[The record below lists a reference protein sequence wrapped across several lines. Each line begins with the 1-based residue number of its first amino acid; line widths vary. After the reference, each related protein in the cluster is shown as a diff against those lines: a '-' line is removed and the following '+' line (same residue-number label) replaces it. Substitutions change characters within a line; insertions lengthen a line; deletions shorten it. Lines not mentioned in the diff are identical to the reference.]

1 MKTNEFIENLK
12 IIKQIGILPEEI
24 NELEVDSRAV
34 KEGAAFICQ
43 KGYTVDGHDFAG
55 QAVKQGA
62 KLIISEKELDISS
75 AEAAQVIVKNSS
87 RALAVL
93 SDRFYGSPS
102 NNMNVFGVTGTNGKT
117 SVSTLIHE
125 LIRKLGGR
133 SALSGT
139 IGFDLDG
146 DLRQSANTTSDLL
159 TTQRMIH
166 TAEKHGVDNMIFEV
180 SSHGL
185 VEGRLW
191 GIDFDVAVFTNLSH
205 DHLDYHHT
213 MEHYGYAKG
222 LLFSQLGQDLTKKK
236 AAVLNLDDEWFERFA
251 QMTPHEVISYSMEK
265 QADFYAEDIQ
275 YMSDRTY
282 YKLLSPEGEFQ
293 LETQLLGTF
302 NVSNTLAAIAALYA
316 KGYQVS
322 DLVEALKDI
331 APVSGRMQLVPT
343 EAPLS
348 IYIDYAHTPDA
359 IEKAIKSVMPF
370 KKNRILFL
378 IGTGGNRDKTK
389 RPAMAKMASLA
400 DYVVLTTDDP
410 RYESYDSITSDLE
423 KGMMHNGYACI
434 GDRGDA
440 VRHLMQQAEPDDI
453 IIFAGKGHEDY
464 QIIESTKY
472 PHSDS
477 DIALNVIA
485 ERF

>member
-1 MKTNEFIENLK
+1 MKTNECIKNLS
-12 IIKQIGILPEEI
+12 IIKQIGTLPEEI
-24 NELEVDSRAV
+24 TALEIDSRAV
-34 KEGAAFICQ
+34 LQGAAFICQ
-43 KGYTVDGHDFAG
+43 KGYTVDGHDYAG

-62 KLIISEKELDISS
+62 RLIVTEKELDLPVE
-75 AEAAQVIVKNSS
+75 EAAQLVVKNSS

-93 SDRFYGSPS
+93 ADSFYGSPS
-102 NNMNVFGVTGTNGKT
+102 DRMNVFGVTGTNGKT
-117 SVSTLIHE
+117 SVSNLIHE
-125 LIRKLGGR
+125 LIRKLNGR

-159 TTQRMIH
+159 TTQRMIR
-166 TAEKHGVDNMIFEV
+166 TAEEEGISNMIFEV

-222 LLFSQLGQDLTKKK
+222 LLFAQLGQDLTKKK
-236 AAVLNLDDEWFERFA
+236 AAVLNLDDEWFDRYA

-265 QADFYAEDIQ
+265 PADFYAEDIE
-275 YMSDRTY
+275 YTTDRTF
-282 YKLLSPEGEFQ
+282 YKLISPEGEFQ

-316 KGYQVS
+316 RGYQVA

-343 EAPLS
+343 SAPLS

-359 IEKAIKSVMPF
+359 IEKAIRSVMTF

-378 IGTGGNRDKTK
+378 IGTGGNRDKSK
-389 RPAMAKMASLA
+389 RPAMAQMASLA

-423 KGMMHNGYACI
+423 KGMLHDGYACI
-434 GDRGDA
+434 GDRAAA
-440 VRHLMQQAEPDDI
+440 VRHLMEQAEPDDI

-464 QIIESTKY
+464 QIIENTKY

-477 DIALNVIA
+477 EIALEVIA